1 MQSTTTLSPPTPGLR
16 ESLWSRLRGLW
27 RRFWSRSNE
36 RIGYL
41 FILPSLIHLVLF
53 LVIPLV
59 FSFFLSFRDWDRPA
73 FTNAPYIGLE
83 NYEFLLGDRRF
94 INSLGNS
101 AYYTLLS
108 VPLGMAVSLAIAV
121 VMNQKLR
128 GIYFFRM
135 LFFMPVVSSWVA
147 VAVVWRTLLDPNAGI
162 VNYVLQSLGL
172 PSFNWLN
179 DPSTAM
185 IAIVIIAIWKSA
197 GFNMVIWLAGLQAIP
212 QELYEAASIDGAN
225 RWQSFRFLTLPLLA
239 PTSLFLAITGV
250 IGSFQVFSPVYV
262 LTRGGPLDSTNVA
275 VFHIYR
281 RAFEEFDFGYAAAQS
296 WVLFAI
302 IFAATVF
309 QLWIRRRGGQEVQF

>member
-1 MQSTTTLSPPTPGLR
+1 
-16 ESLWSRLRGLW
+16 
-27 RRFWSRSNE
+27 
-36 RIGYL
+36 
-41 FILPSLIHLVLF
+41 
-53 LVIPLV
+53 
-59 FSFFLSFRDWDRPA
+59 
-73 FTNAPYIGLE
+73 
-83 NYEFLLGDRRF
+83 
-94 INSLGNS
+94 
-101 AYYTLLS
+101 
-108 VPLGMAVSLAIAV
+108 
-121 VMNQKLR
+121 MNQKLR

-162 VNYVLQSLGL
+162 VNYLLESLGL
-172 PSFNWLN
+172 PGINWLN

-185 IAIVIIAIWKSA
+185 IAIVIISIWKSA

-225 RWQSFRFLTLPLLA
+225 RWQTFRFLTLPLLA

-309 QLWIRRRGGQEVQF
+309 QLWLRRRGGQEVQF